1 LSHLGNGEKDLPTA
15 KAVRPTERER
25 RSPLAKSLL
34 VAKATNR
41 EARKTIGK
49 SGSSIWAKPKAREGR
64 ASGRERVSPDAR
76 FLALRR
82 LGRAPPIEMRLSAE
96 SRYTRTWGRN
106 NHWPVAPAPA
116 TSVWGTSN
124 PLQY

>member
-1 LSHLGNGEKDLPTA
+1 MGNGEKDLPTA

-49 SGSSIWAKPKAREGR
+49 SGSSIWVKPKAREGR

-76 FLALRR
+76 FLAFELKPAYFNIKNWFVSVQRPVQ
-82 LGRAPPIEMRLSAE
+82 GTA
-96 SRYTRTWGRN
+96 SR
-106 NHWPVAPAPA
+106 
-116 TSVWGTSN
+116 
-124 PLQY
+124 